1 MASYKQLSKGNW
13 SIIPLLGFYKLTE
26 ITNSMIQ
33 DFYNRIISN
42 GLKPSSAKKV
52 METLNGCFKYAKK
65 NKLIYVVPTD
75 IEKMPVEK
83 RKFNTGA
90 RKKLISS

>member
-1 MASYKQLSKGNW
+1 
-13 SIIPLLGFYKLTE
+13 
-26 ITNSMIQ
+26 MIQ

-83 RKFNTGA
+83 KKIQYWSKEEIDFFLNTIKDS
-90 RKKLISS
+90 RLYTPIFQDNLIKNNILQ